1 MKQPLILTAE
11 QRDACAHAH
20 ISRDAMALRAGLDDD
35 ERVFAHA
42 IGLVRRAETYLAVV
56 HAHTHV
62 LTRLREPR
70 RSNNKRGQMVVVKRP
85 ELHSEAIT
93 LAVQGHDLLLA
104 LIKASHGPHEAALV
118 LADVAFGVD
127 LNPEAAPASE

>member
-56 HAHTHV
+56 HAHAHV

-70 RSNNKRGQMVVVKRP
+70 RSTTKRGQMVVVKRP

-93 LAVQGHDLLLA
+93 LAIQGHDLLVEF
-104 LIKASHGPHEAALV
+104 IKAAGWWRTAAQI
-118 LADVAFGVD
+118 LADVAFGVV
-127 LNPEAAPASE
+127 NPEPAPASE

>member
-1 MKQPLILTAE
+1 MKQPLILTPD
-11 QRDACAHAH
+11 QRDACARALAVRERGYYALTFKDNVSWAH
-20 ISRDAMALRAGLDDD
+20 
-35 ERVFAHA
+35 
-42 IGLVRRAETYLAVV
+42 GLVRRAETYLAVV
-56 HAHTHV
+56 WAHAHV

-70 RSNNKRGQMVVVKRP
+70 HSNNKRGQMVVVKRP